1 MRLIQPLKL
10 IAVSMLCV
18 YLIGC
23 SAENTWLAPSRQAIG
38 VPQNSNLPFEDYVQ
52 DSRQIIEKVITKQRF
67 SNAQSPYVGGYS
79 VADVVNMRAPFQ
91 IPLDSDVLCQQKKA
105 GAGKGF
111 LLIHGLTDSP
121 YLLKN
126 IAQSLANQY
135 PCALIRA
142 VLLPGHGTVV
152 GDTLAMKYQDWIAI
166 TEYGVRSFDKIE
178 GVQELFL
185 VGFSTGTALAIKHLK
200 TAVDTQKIKGLILL
214 STAVKAR
221 SDFAWLSQ
229 YVIFFKRWL
238 EVREERDAARYS
250 SFSVNAAVQF
260 YQLTKDIMSQQYAVN
275 VPVLM
280 AVSADD
286 ATISSGA
293 AREFFCKYVHN
304 ERKLLLWFN
313 GFSAKSNLNCTGIY
327 EIEQVDVEQR
337 YEDTDYKYANLSHT
351 GVAGDPGDNHYGVN
365 GVYRD
370 CKSYEA
376 KDDQLWRACLSD
388 HGVKIFAEK
397 NIKNMPAVLGKT
409 GMWRR
414 GTFNKDYQKLLQ
426 SILCLTD
433 KHCDLKVI

>member
-1 MRLIQPLKL
+1 MRPIQLLKL
-10 IAVSMLCV
+10 IAITTLSIC
-18 YLIGC
+18 LIGC
-23 SAENTWLAPSRQAIG
+23 SVENIWLTPSKQAIG
-38 VPQNSNLPFEDYVQ
+38 VPQNLNLPFEEYVQ
-52 DSRQIIEKVITKQRF
+52 DSRKIIEEVITKQRF
-67 SNAQSPYVGGYS
+67 SNADSPYVGGYS
-79 VADVVNMRAPFQ
+79 AADVVNMRAPFQ
-91 IPLDSDVLCQQKKA
+91 IPQHSAVLCEQKKA

-121 YLLKN
+121 YILKN
-126 IAQSLANQY
+126 IAQSLAVKY

-178 GVQELFL
+178 SVQELFL

-229 YVIFFKRWL
+229 YVRFFKQWFQIKR
-238 EVREERDAARYS
+238 ERDAARYS

-286 ATISSGA
+286 ATISAEA
-293 AREFFCKYVHN
+293 AREFFCKYVQH

-313 GFSAKSNLNCTGIY
+313 GFSAKSRLNCTGIY
-327 EIEQVDVEQR
+327 EIEQADLEQR
-337 YEDTDYKYANLSHT
+337 FADTDYKYANLSHT
-351 GVAGDPGDNHYGVN
+351 AVAGDPGDNHYGVN

-370 CKSYEA
+370 CKSYET
-376 KDDQLWRACLSD
+376 KDDQFWRACLSD
-388 HGVKIFAEK
+388 QGVKIFAEK
-397 NIKNMPAVLGKT
+397 NVKNMPAVLGKT

-426 SILCLTD
+426 SILCFTD
-433 KHCDLKVI
+433 KHCDLQTI